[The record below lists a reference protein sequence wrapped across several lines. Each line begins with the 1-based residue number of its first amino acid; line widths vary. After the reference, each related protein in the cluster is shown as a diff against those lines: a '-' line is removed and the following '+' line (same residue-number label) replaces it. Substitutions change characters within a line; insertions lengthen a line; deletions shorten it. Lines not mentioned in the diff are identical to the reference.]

1 MPPSPGSAEGESR
14 RLWGTAMEQSSRQHW
29 KAGKLVQHVPAT
41 VWAAIGGFLAASAVT
56 IVLVDYV
63 LERRAD
69 VRMERFGDALGALAA
84 ELAVAPMLRPNPV
97 AFSNL
102 GHRMTAFDEV
112 VGFSLYT
119 VDDRV
124 LVFAGRDANDAGTMH
139 YTRAVTADDTVV
151 GYARVVLDRERFRPS
166 VAELISVSAPF
177 WLLALAATVAL
188 ITYGRRMA
196 LAANARPAPGD
207 RGEVSAAFVLVINLF
222 DQKNDQREEKGAVLG
237 LALERADQLA
247 NIYGGNAEPLPGTGI
262 LVVFGDMGSSDR
274 CFEVICAAL
283 LTARVMELASFRRA
297 ARSRP
302 TFRFGLHCY
311 GERGP
316 DVTVEESDEVR
327 EALLLSA
334 LAADGKLAVSEEVFA
349 RIDRPDR
356 LAGDSVPRR
365 GVDALAGTSLSG
377 YRLVTAALGSYGDV
391 LERQAQLF
399 AGRRGSSTSR
409 ADTR

>member
-1 MPPSPGSAEGESR
+1 MPPSPGSTEGESR

-29 KAGKLVQHVPAT
+29 KAGKLVQRVPAM

-69 VRMERFGDALGALAA
+69 VRMDRFSDALGALAA
-84 ELAVAPMLRPNPV
+84 ELAVQPMLRPNPV

-124 LVFAGRDANDAGTMH
+124 LVFAGRDANDAGTEH
-139 YTRAVTADDTVV
+139 YTRAVTADDTVA

-177 WLLALAATVAL
+177 WLLALAASIGLVVV
-188 ITYGRRMA
+188 GRRMA
-196 LAANARPAPGD
+196 LSSNARAAGRA
-207 RGEVSAAFVLVINLF
+207 RGEVRAAFVLVINLF
-222 DQKNDQREEKGAVLG
+222 DQNVQREEKGAVLG

-247 NIYGGNAEPLPGTGI
+247 NIYGGNAEPLPSTGI
-262 LVVFGDMGSSDR
+262 LLVFDDTGSSDR

-283 LTARVMELASFRRA
+283 LTARVIELTNFRRA

-302 TFRFGLHCY
+302 TFRFGLHRC
-311 GERGP
+311 GEPGA
-316 DVTVEESDEVR
+316 DVTVGESEEVR

-334 LAADGKLAVSEEVFA
+334 LAPDGKLAVSEEVFA
-349 RIDRPDR
+349 RIDRPDK
-356 LAGDSVPRR
+356 LAADIVARR
-365 GVDALAGTSLSG
+365 AMDTLAGTSLSG
-377 YRLVTAALGSYGDV
+377 YRLVHAALGSYGTV
-391 LERQAQLF
+391 IERQAQLF
-399 AGRRGSSTSR
+399 AGRRRSSTSR

>member
-1 MPPSPGSAEGESR
+1 MPPSPGSTEAESR

-29 KAGKLVQHVPAT
+29 KAGKLVQRVPAT

-69 VRMERFGDALGALAA
+69 VRMNRFGDALGALAA
-84 ELAVAPMLRPNPV
+84 ELAVQPMLRPNPV

-112 VGFSLYT
+112 VGFSVYT

-124 LVFAGRDANDAGTMH
+124 LVFAGRDGNDLGTEH
-139 YTRAVTADDTVV
+139 YTRAVTADDTVA

-177 WLLALAATVAL
+177 WLLALAATIGLVVV
-188 ITYGRRMA
+188 GRRMA
-196 LAANARPAPGD
+196 LSSNARAAGRA
-207 RGEVSAAFVLVINLF
+207 RGEVRAAFVLVINLF
-222 DQKNDQREEKGAVLG
+222 DQNVQREEKGAVLG

-247 NIYGGNAEPLPGTGI
+247 SIYGGNAEPLPSTGI
-262 LVVFGDMGSSDR
+262 LLVFDDTGSSDR

-283 LTARVMELASFRRA
+283 LTARMIELTNFRRA

-302 TFRFGLHCY
+302 TFRFGLHRC
-311 GERGP
+311 GEPGA
-316 DVTVEESDEVR
+316 DVTVGESEEVR

-334 LAADGKLAVSEEVFA
+334 LAPDGKLAVSEEVFA
-349 RIDRPDR
+349 RIDRPDK
-356 LAGDSVPRR
+356 LAADIVARR
-365 GVDALAGTSLSG
+365 AMDALAGTSLSG
-377 YRLVTAALGSYGDV
+377 YRLVHAALGSYGTV
-391 LERQAQLF
+391 IERQAQLF
-399 AGRRGSSTSR
+399 AGRRRSSTSR